1 MIHSHLYA
9 RNAEARVYDS
19 PSVSGLPLC
28 TLPRGNWLGVLEQC
42 GEWVQV
48 LTIEGI
54 GWVMA
59 EDLEARPPFQLHASR
74 KADGLIEYIN
84 ADSTE

>member
-1 MIHSHLYA
+1 MIQSHLYA
-9 RNAEARVYDS
+9 RKTEARVYAD
-19 PSVSGLPLC
+19 PSVSGQPLRI
-28 TLPRGNWLGVLEQC
+28 LPRGNWLGVLEQR

-74 KADGLIEYIN
+74 KAGGLIEYIN
-84 ADSTE
+84 ADSIE